1 MPGEADVRVALI
13 GYGLAGAAFH
23 APFISITPGLRLV
36 SVVTANAERAERA
49 RRDHADVRVVD
60 AADRLWE
67 APEEHDLVVVASPNR
82 THVPLAAAALGAGL
96 HVVVDKPLAPRAA
109 DGRRLLELAEQG
121 GLLLTVFHNRR
132 WDGDFLTLRRL
143 IAEGALGEVWRF
155 ESRFERWRPEVSA
168 AAWRERGDPEEAG
181 GVLFDLGSHLVDQ
194 ALALF
199 GPVARVYGETDRRR
213 AGAAVDDD
221 AFIAL
226 AHRSGVR
233 SHLWATQAA
242 AQAGPRMRVLGS
254 SAGYVKHGLDVQE
267 EPLRAGVRPGGR
279 DWGTEDA
286 ARWGVLGTVEALE
299 PVETERGDYGAFYAG
314 VVAALRGGGPPPV
327 PAREAVMV
335 LEILEAARASAES
348 GSHVAPE

>member
-1 MPGEADVRVALI
+1 MRVALI

-36 SVVTANAERAERA
+36 SVVTANAERAARA
-49 RRDHADVRVVD
+49 RRDHADVRVLD

-109 DGRRLLELAEQG
+109 DGRRLLELAEHG

-168 AAWRERGDPEEAG
+168 AAWRERGDPEEGG

-199 GPVARVYGETDRRR
+199 GPVAQVYGEIDRRR
-213 AGAAVDDD
+213 PGAAVDDD

-233 SHLWATQAA
+233 SHLWASQAA

-279 DWGTEDA
+279 DWGIEDA
-286 ARWGVLGTVEALE
+286 ARWGVLGTAEARE

-314 VVAALRGGGPPPV
+314 VVAALRDGGPPPV

-348 GSHVAPE
+348 GRHVAPE